1 MRFKEIEPESF
12 VLEYPTPKEASVDAE
27 TEEEAEAWFDWAF
40 LDFWKSNYC
49 NDPVFERKS
58 SLLIKI
64 FTSDTAQRA
73 VAAGPNSSATTT
85 SSAGSSQGIDQETQ
99 MLLSSLREVISNQA
113 QEIQAL
119 QKSIKDLSV
128 SSKTKDDEVWLSVN
142 LPTFKIY

>member
-1 MRFKEIEPESF
+1 
-12 VLEYPTPKEASVDAE
+12 
-27 TEEEAEAWFDWAF
+27 
-40 LDFWKSNYC
+40 
-49 NDPVFERKS
+49 
-58 SLLIKI
+58 
-64 FTSDTAQRA
+64 
-73 VAAGPNSSATTT
+73 
-85 SSAGSSQGIDQETQ
+85 